1 MEIKKYFYYVKF
13 SHAELCGTPWDSG
26 RFVTRNS
33 AKKSGQTDLASRE
46 RKARTGQP
54 YEDRRKQDI
63 QNYEK
68 SQNRT
73 ATSGQIVQDYHNMTG
88 RTGLTERDRQ
98 TRHFR
103 TRTGQPV

>member
-1 MEIKKYFYYVKF
+1 MEIKKYFYSVKF
-13 SHAELCGTPWDSG
+13 SHAEFCGTPWDSG

-46 RKARTGQP
+46 RRARRGQP

-63 QNYEK
+63 QNNEK

-73 ATSGQIVQDYHNMTG
+73 AIPGLPQQDGKN
-88 RTGLTERDRQ
+88 RID
-98 TRHFR
+98 
-103 TRTGQPV
+103 